1 MKTAFL
7 AVLALLSAPRAF
19 ALDLDSLP
27 NVSQLVVSKDLT
39 LKFNGSTGAELV
51 FVEGRDGARSM
62 CSLSADQST
71 QNIILHK
78 TGTPSKW
85 KSTMATRGTTGSGD
99 STEPSDYFVTF
110 ADGAGHSLSID
121 CGDDIYSMEEANQG
135 LAKFGVAIVPAK
147 SNPNW

>member
-19 ALDLDSLP
+19 ALDLDALP
-27 NVSQLVVSKDLT
+27 DGSQLVIAKDIT
-39 LKFNGSTGAELV
+39 LKFNGSTGAELL
-51 FVEGRDGARSM
+51 FLEGRDGARSM
-62 CSLSADQST
+62 CSLTADQTT

-99 STEPSDYFVTF
+99 STQLADYFVTF
-110 ADGAGHSLSID
+110 ADGAGHTLSID
-121 CGDDIYSMEEANQG
+121 CGEDVYSMEEANQG
-135 LAKFGVAIVPAK
+135 LRKFGISIVPAK
-147 SNPNW
+147 NNPNW